1 MWGSP
6 VNPRSLLAIG
16 LLLCAAPSSAQMYK
30 WVDDKGVTHYSESP
44 PPGRKAQQLQT
55 TPTTPAPSPAATPK
69 PAEPASTWGDKE
81 RAFRQ
86 RTIERE
92 YAEEA
97 KRKKDTERVALRR
110 EACLEARYMINAL
123 SSGVPLYNLNEK
135 GEREYL
141 ADSVR
146 ADKLQRA
153 KENAE
158 TYCKPE

>member
-1 MWGSP
+1 M
-6 VNPRSLLAIG
+6 NPNLLLALG

-44 PPGRKAQQLQT
+44 PPGRKAQQVQT
-55 TPTTPAPSPAATPK
+55 TPSPSPSATPK

-97 KRKKDTERVALRR
+97 KRKKDAERVALRK
-110 EACLEARYMINAL
+110 EACLEARYMIEAL
-123 SSGVPLYNLNEK
+123 NSGVPVYKLNEK

-141 ADSVR
+141 ADNLR
-146 ADKLQRA
+146 PERLQRA

>member
-1 MWGSP
+1 M
-6 VNPRSLLAIG
+6 LAMG
-16 LLLCAAPSSAQMYK
+16 LLLCAAPSFAQMYK

-44 PPGRKAQQLQT
+44 PPGRKSQQIQT
-55 TPTTPAPSPAATPK
+55 TPSTSPAPTPK

-92 YAEEA
+92 YAEET
-97 KRKKDTERVALRR
+97 KRKKDAERVAMRR
-110 EACLEARYMINAL
+110 EACLEARYMIEAL
-123 SSGVPLYNLNEK
+123 NSGVPVYKLNEK

-141 ADSVR
+141 ADNVR
-146 ADKLQRA
+146 ADSLRRA

>member
-1 MWGSP
+1 M
-6 VNPRSLLAIG
+6 NPRVLLAMG

-44 PPGRKAQQLQT
+44 PPGRKAQQVQT
-55 TPTTPAPSPAATPK
+55 TPSPGPSATPK

-92 YAEEA
+92 YAEET
-97 KRKKDTERVALRR
+97 KRKKDAERVAMRR
-110 EACLEARYMINAL
+110 EACLEARYMIDTLN
-123 SSGVPLYNLNEK
+123 SGVPVYKLNEK

-141 ADSVR
+141 ADNVR
-146 ADKLQRA
+146 ADRLQRA

>member
-1 MWGSP
+1 M
-6 VNPRSLLAIG
+6 G
-16 LLLCAAPSSAQMYK
+16 LLLCAAPSSAGMYK

-44 PPGRKAQQLQT
+44 PPGRKAQQIQT
-55 TPTTPAPSPAATPK
+55 TPSPSPSAAPK

-92 YAEEA
+92 YAEET
-97 KRKKDTERVALRR
+97 KRKGDAERVAMRR
-110 EACLEARYMINAL
+110 EACLEARYMLDAL
-123 SSGVPLYNLNEK
+123 NSGVPVYKLNEK

-141 ADSVR
+141 ADNVR
-146 ADKLQRA
+146 ADRLQRA

>member
-1 MWGSP
+1 M
-6 VNPRSLLAIG
+6 G

-44 PPGRKAQQLQT
+44 PPGRKAQQIQA
-55 TPTTPAPSPAATPK
+55 TPTPSPGPSATPK

-92 YAEEA
+92 YAEET
-97 KRKKDTERVALRR
+97 KRKRDAERVALRR
-110 EACLEARYMINAL
+110 AACLEARYMLDAL
-123 SSGVPLYNLNEK
+123 NSGVPVYKLNEK

-141 ADSVR
+141 ADNVR
-146 ADKLQRA
+146 ADRLQRA

>member
-1 MWGSP
+1 
-6 VNPRSLLAIG
+6 VVPRLAFSMG
-16 LLLCAAPSSAQMYK
+16 LLLCAAPSFAQMYK

-44 PPGRKAQQLQT
+44 PPGRKAQQIQAT
-55 TPTTPAPSPAATPK
+55 PSPTPSPSATPK
-69 PAEPASTWGDKE
+69 PAEPASTWSDKE

-92 YAEEA
+92 YAEET
-97 KRKKDTERVALRR
+97 KRKKDAERIALRR
-110 EACLEARYMINAL
+110 EACLEARYTINTL
-123 SSGVPLYNLNEK
+123 NSGGPVYKLNEK

-146 ADKLQRA
+146 AEKLQRA

>member
-1 MWGSP
+1 M
-6 VNPRSLLAIG
+6 NPRLLLALG

-44 PPGRKAQQLQT
+44 PPGRKAQQIQSAPSTSPST
-55 TPTTPAPSPAATPK
+55 TPSTTPKA
-69 PAEPASTWGDKE
+69 AEPASTWGDKE

-92 YAEEA
+92 YAEET
-97 KRKKDTERVALRR
+97 KRKKDAERVAIRT
-110 EACLEARYMINAL
+110 EACLEARYMIDTLNSA
-123 SSGVPLYNLNEK
+123 VPVYKINDK

-141 ADSVR
+141 ADDVR
-146 ADKLQRA
+146 ADKLRRA

>member
-1 MWGSP
+1 
-6 VNPRSLLAIG
+6 VNPRLLLAMG

-44 PPGRKAQQLQT
+44 PPGRKAQQIQAT
-55 TPTTPAPSPAATPK
+55 PSPSPSPSATPK

-92 YAEEA
+92 YAEET
-97 KRKKDTERVALRR
+97 KRKKDAERVAMRR
-110 EACLEARYMINAL
+110 EACLEARYVIDTL
-123 SSGVPLYNLNEK
+123 SSGVPVYRINEK
-135 GEREYL
+135 GEREYF
-141 ADSVR
+141 ADEVR
-146 ADKLQRA
+146 ADKLRRA

>member
-1 MWGSP
+1 M
-6 VNPRSLLAIG
+6 NPRLLLAMG

-44 PPGRKAQQLQT
+44 PPGRKAQQIQT
-55 TPTTPAPSPAATPK
+55 TPTTPAPSPSATPK

-92 YAEEA
+92 YAEET
-97 KRKKDTERVALRR
+97 KRKKDAERVAMRR
-110 EACLEARYMINAL
+110 EACVQARYMIDTLN
-123 SSGVPLYNLNEK
+123 SGVPVYKLNEK
-135 GEREYL
+135 GEREYFE
-141 ADSVR
+141 DSVR
-146 ADKLQRA
+146 AEKLQRA

>member
-1 MWGSP
+1 MNAR
-6 VNPRSLLAIG
+6 VLLAMG
-16 LLLCAAPSSAQMYK
+16 LLLCAAPTSAQMYK

-44 PPGRKAQQLQT
+44 PPGRKAQQVQ
-55 TPTTPAPSPAATPK
+55 TTPAPSPPATPK

-92 YAEEA
+92 YAEET
-97 KRKKDTERVALRR
+97 KQKKDAERIAMRR

-123 SSGVPLYNLNEK
+123 SGGVPVYKLNEK

-141 ADSVR
+141 ADNAR
-146 ADKLQRA
+146 ADRLQRA

-158 TYCKPE
+158 TYCRPE

>member
-1 MWGSP
+1 M
-6 VNPRSLLAIG
+6 NPRLLLAMG
-16 LLLCAAPSSAQMYK
+16 LLLCAAPASAQMYK

-44 PPGRKAQQLQT
+44 PPGRKAQQIQQA
-55 TPTTPAPSPAATPK
+55 TPAPGPSHSSSATPK

-86 RTIERE
+86 RTIERQ

-97 KRKKDTERVALRR
+97 KRQKDAERVALRR

-123 SSGVPLYNLNEK
+123 SSGVPVYKLNEK

-141 ADSVR
+141 ADNVR
-146 ADKLQRA
+146 ADRLQRA

-158 TYCKPE
+158 AYCKPE

>member
-1 MWGSP
+1 M
-6 VNPRSLLAIG
+6 G

-44 PPGRKAQQLQT
+44 PPGRKAQQVQT
-55 TPTTPAPSPAATPK
+55 APSPSPPTTPK
-69 PAEPASTWGDKE
+69 PAESASTWGDKE

-92 YAEEA
+92 YAEET
-97 KRKKDTERVALRR
+97 KRKKDAERAALRR
-110 EACLEARYMINAL
+110 EACLESRYMIEAL
-123 SSGVPLYNLNEK
+123 NSGVPVYKLNEK

-141 ADSVR
+141 PDNLR
-146 ADKLQRA
+146 ADRLQRA

-158 TYCKPE
+158 TYCRPE

>member
-1 MWGSP
+1 MNPP
-6 VNPRSLLAIG
+6 VLLAMG

-44 PPGRKAQQLQT
+44 PPGRKAQQIQT
-55 TPTTPAPSPAATPK
+55 TPTTPAPSPSAAPK

-92 YAEEA
+92 YAEET
-97 KRKKDTERVALRR
+97 KRKKDAERASLRR
-110 EACLEARYMINAL
+110 EACLEARYTINTL
-123 SSGVPLYNLNEK
+123 NSGGPVYKLNEK

-141 ADSVR
+141 EDNVR

>member
-1 MWGSP
+1 M
-6 VNPRSLLAIG
+6 G

-30 WVDDKGVTHYSESP
+30 WVDEKGVTHYSESP
-44 PPGRKAQQLQT
+44 PPGRKAQQIQQA
-55 TPTTPAPSPAATPK
+55 PAPNPSPSSSAAPK

-97 KRKKDTERVALRR
+97 KRQKDAERVALRR

-123 SSGVPLYNLNEK
+123 SSGVPVYKLNEK

-141 ADSVR
+141 ADNVR
-146 ADKLQRA
+146 ADRLQRA

>member
-1 MWGSP
+1 M
-6 VNPRSLLAIG
+6 NPRLLLAMG

-44 PPGRKAQQLQT
+44 PPGRKAQQVQT
-55 TPTTPAPSPAATPK
+55 TPSPSPPATPK

-81 RAFRQ
+81 RALRQ

-92 YAEEA
+92 YAEET
-97 KRKKDTERVALRR
+97 KRKKDAERAALRR
-110 EACLEARYMINAL
+110 EACLEARYMIEAL
-123 SSGVPLYNLNEK
+123 NSGVPVYKLNEK

-141 ADSVR
+141 PDNLR
-146 ADKLQRA
+146 ADRLQRA

>member
-1 MWGSP
+1 M
-6 VNPRSLLAIG
+6 NPRLLLAMG

-30 WVDDKGVTHYSESP
+30 WVDEKGVTHYSESP
-44 PPGRKAQQLQT
+44 PPGRKAQQIQQA
-55 TPTTPAPSPAATPK
+55 TPAPGPAPGSSAPPK

-97 KRKKDTERVALRR
+97 KRQKDAERLALRR
-110 EACLEARYMINAL
+110 EACLEARYMVNAL
-123 SSGVPLYNLNEK
+123 NSGVPVYKLNEK

-141 ADSVR
+141 ADNVR
-146 ADKLQRA
+146 ADRLQRA
-153 KENAE
+153 KENVE

>member
-1 MWGSP
+1 M
-6 VNPRSLLAIG
+6 NPRLLLAMG

-44 PPGRKAQQLQT
+44 PPGRKAQQIQA
-55 TPTTPAPSPAATPK
+55 TPAPGPSPSSSAAPK

-97 KRKKDTERVALRR
+97 KRQKDAERVAMRK
-110 EACLEARYMINAL
+110 EACLEARYMVNAL
-123 SSGVPLYNLNEK
+123 SSGVPVYKLNEK

-141 ADSVR
+141 PDTVR
-146 ADKLQRA
+146 ADRLQRA
-153 KENAE
+153 KENVE
-158 TYCKPE
+158 NYCKPE